1 MLAETRRGFGDK
13 WHGVSDV
20 DTRYRQ
26 RYVDLWANPESRKT
40 FLQRSRVLSLT
51 RRWLA
56 DRGFL
61 AVETPTLHPIP
72 GGALA
77 RQFHTHHHALD
88 IDIFLRIA
96 PALAPKSILL
106 NSSHECAYRI

>member
-1 MLAETRRGFGDK
+1 MLAETRSCFGDK

-40 FLQRSRVLSLT
+40 FLQRSRVLSLN
-51 RRWLA
+51 RRWLE
-56 DRGFL
+56 DRGVL
-61 AVETPTLHPIP
+61 EVETPTLHPNP

-77 RQFHTHHHALD
+77 RPFTTQHNAHD
-88 IDIFLRIA
+88 IDLFLRIE
-96 PALAPKSILL
+96 PALNMKRLTVGAL
-106 NSSHECAYRI
+106 